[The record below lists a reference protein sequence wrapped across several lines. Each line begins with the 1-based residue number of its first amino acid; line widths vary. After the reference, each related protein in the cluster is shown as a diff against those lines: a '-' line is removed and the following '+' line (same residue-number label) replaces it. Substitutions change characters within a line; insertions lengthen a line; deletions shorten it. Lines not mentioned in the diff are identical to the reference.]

1 VRAVLLFY
9 RKEIEYKMI
18 LKTTPTQAMQV
29 RRLAHRLCANYDH
42 GNCLLLDDG
51 EKHTCVQLLSL
62 YGIYCK
68 YFKDGV
74 LPEDKELYEQI
85 IKQNCKSQ
93 I

>member
-1 VRAVLLFY
+1 
-9 RKEIEYKMI
+9 MN
-18 LKTTPTQAMQV
+18 LKTTEGQAK
-29 RRLAHRLCANYDH
+29 RLHQLARKQCANCVY

-51 EKHTCVQLLSL
+51 ESHQCVQLISI

-68 YFKDGV
+68 YFENTV
-74 LPEDKELYEQI
+74 LTADKELYEQI